1 MVERMNNKQKILDRK
16 IKIQEKKLAK
26 QGKKRESESI
36 KKILSLTAFL
46 QLKKDKETLQFMS
59 LNLMRIKKLPSSVR
73 LIEME
78 SLINSVENIVKQKY
92 GKKKQ

>member
-92 GKKKQ
+92 GK

>member
-1 MVERMNNKQKILDRK
+1 MNNKQKILDRK

-46 QLKKDKETLQFMS
+46 QLKKDKETLQFIS
-59 LNLMRIKKLPSSVR
+59 LNLMRIKKLTSKDR
-73 LIEME
+73 LLEME

-92 GKKKQ
+92 AKKK

>member
-1 MVERMNNKQKILDRK
+1 MNNKQKILDRK

-36 KKILSLTAFL
+36 MKILSLTSFL

-59 LNLMRIKKLPSSVR
+59 LNLMRIKKLPNRDR
-73 LIEME
+73 LIEIE

>member
-1 MVERMNNKQKILDRK
+1 MNTKQKMLDRK
-16 IKIQEKKLAK
+16 IRIQEKKLAK
-26 QGKKRESESI
+26 QGKKRQAESI

-59 LNLMRIKKLPSSVR
+59 LNLMRIKKLPSKDR
-73 LIEME
+73 LLEME

-92 GKKKQ
+92 SKKKQ